1 MLIETT
7 IDVFSI
13 LRFLVLLGGI
23 LGLFQAFLLLF
34 FNKDNFEA
42 NQYLALFLFSLGLM
56 LLHQFII
63 ISGYIYHVPF
73 LTGIILPLEFVL
85 APALYL
91 YIQTLSG
98 INLVKRNVY
107 WHFIPVF
114 IGTLLLVP
122 FYMLDFSTKL
132 TIIQSNFKST
142 ELPGLFHFTFP
153 VFVTATGL
161 QFIIYF
167 ILYLKLLFSHLKN
180 IELLFSSY
188 KKITL
193 NWLRNFLLLM
203 LVFWIIIMLLFQP
216 ENQFLR
222 DSWIYLF
229 GLFII
234 FYLGF
239 MGLLQP
245 RIYRLEESEL
255 ATTVVN
261 SSKNKLQNEVLDF
274 EESNRI
280 IKQLTAT
287 MKSDKPYLQSNL
299 NLFQLAE
306 LVSVSPQVL
315 SQVISCNLNMS
326 FSAYV
331 NSFRKAQK

>member
-1 MLIETT
+1 MVIETT
-7 IDVFSI
+7 FNVFSI
-13 LRFLVLLGGI
+13 VIFLVLLGGI
-23 LGLFQAFLLLF
+23 LGLFLAFLLLF
-34 FNKDNFEA
+34 FNKDNFDA

-56 LLHQFII
+56 LLHQFLI
-63 ISGYIYHVPF
+63 ISGSIYYVPF

-85 APALYL
+85 PPALYL

-98 INLVKRNVY
+98 IYVVKRNVSR
-107 WHFIPVF
+107 HFIPVF

-122 FYMLDFSTKL
+122 FYMLNFTTKL
-132 TIIQSNFKST
+132 SIIQSNFESA

-167 ILYLKLLFSHLKN
+167 ILYFKLLFSHLEN
-180 IELLFSSY
+180 IKLLFSSH

-193 NWLRNFLLLM
+193 KWLRNFLFLM
-203 LVFWIIIMLLFQP
+203 LISWIILLLFQP
-216 ENQFLR
+216 ANPSLR
-222 DSWIYLF
+222 DSWIYIF
-229 GLFII
+229 GLAVI
-234 FYLGF
+234 FYLGI

-245 RIYRLEESEL
+245 RVYLQKELEV
-255 ATTVVN
+255 ATIVIN
-261 SSKNKLQNEVLDF
+261 LSKNKFENTILGF

-280 IKQLTAT
+280 IEKLAAT
-287 MKSDKPYLQSNL
+287 MKSEKPYLQNNL

-306 LVSVSPQVL
+306 LISVSPQAL
-315 SQVISCNLNMS
+315 TQVINCNLNMN

-331 NSFRKAQK
+331 NSFRKAEK